1 MSDKKPSL
9 ETQESEKD
17 QKSAA
22 PPASADAPVD
32 EKGGFR
38 DAGLKEPTRYGDWD
52 VKGRC
57 SDF

>member
-1 MSDKKPSL
+1 MSDKNPSL
-9 ETQESEKD
+9 SREEK
-17 QKSAA
+17 QKTL
-22 PPASADAPVD
+22 PADAGKEGEAPAD

>member
-1 MSDKKPSL
+1 MSDKNPSPY
-9 ETQESEKD
+9 SEEKKKIQPD
-17 QKSAA
+17 DAA
-22 PPASADAPVD
+22 KQGDAPAD